1 MGWAHG
7 ADAHIHIILDT
18 HIDGRVDDIFDP
30 QLFWERNKYYY
41 ECYMRSFSFS
51 LLTFFACCS
60 AMGECYRILFFF
72 ATAAILV
79 CVCLIWHR
87 WWLGRIFYVS
97 IQFGEYM
104 VILFFFFFRC
114 YAYPKAMNIFV
125 FLHEKYMT
133 FLLWSYAI
141 VEIKRVE
148 FMCVQCYIFFI
159 SLLDLIIFRHIDFYW
174 RLDASRTKCVCCTN
188 IEQIDSNVI
197 GLASII
203 PVWIHGIFSHLR
215 ECRKYSC
222 QLFMYAFAHCGIS

>member
-1 MGWAHG
+1 MLYA
-7 ADAHIHIILDT
+7 LVFFFL
-18 HIDGRVDDIFDP
+18 IDIFCLLFGNGRVLPYLVFFCYCSYTRVRVFDLASMMTWQDFLCFNSIWWIYGDI
-30 QLFWERNKYYY
+30 
-41 ECYMRSFSFS
+41 
-51 LLTFFACCS
+51 
-60 AMGECYRILFFF
+60 
-72 ATAAILV
+72 V
-79 CVCLIWHR
+79 
-87 WWLGRIFYVS
+87 
-97 IQFGEYM
+97 
-104 VILFFFFFRC
+104 FFFFRC

>member
-1 MGWAHG
+1 
-7 ADAHIHIILDT
+7 
-18 HIDGRVDDIFDP
+18 
-30 QLFWERNKYYY
+30 
-41 ECYMRSFSFS
+41 
-51 LLTFFACCS
+51 
-60 AMGECYRILFFF
+60 
-72 ATAAILV
+72 
-79 CVCLIWHR
+79 
-87 WWLGRIFYVS
+87 
-97 IQFGEYM
+97 
-104 VILFFFFFRC
+104 
-114 YAYPKAMNIFV
+114 
-125 FLHEKYMT
+125 MT

-222 QLFMYAFAHCGIS
+222 QFFMYFATGSLCAWIRRDETSIIHLVSVAQCWSYTNITWIFKLFHWNNIYFVKQKINNLFECSSIEQNLVIVTDIL